1 MDQEKKGG
9 LRGNPCPHSKI
20 PIRDIPGG
28 AVVKNLP
35 SNAGDAGLIPG
46 WRTKIPH
53 ASGQPSPYA
62 TTAELE
68 CHNKDPMQPNK

>member
-46 WRTKIPH
+46 
-53 ASGQPSPYA
+53 
-62 TTAELE
+62 
-68 CHNKDPMQPNK
+68 